1 MGNFKNK
8 SELIFSPGTTDHL
21 QQTKRDAEQEQPIDQ
36 AEPQKHPL
44 QSKRGSVSNLFGK
57 GAAAITIDC
66 RNGGKRHF
74 PEHLGFKTAKHSLEK
89 KQSQVL
95 LNEHHVQ

>member
-1 MGNFKNK
+1 MSNFKNK
-8 SELIFSPGTTDHL
+8 SELIFSPGTFVN
-21 QQTKRDAEQEQPIDQ
+21 QQPTKSDAEHEQPNHQ

-44 QSKRGSVSNLFGK
+44 QSKRASVSNLFGK

-74 PEHLGFKTAKHSLEK
+74 PEHLGYKTAKNSSEK
-89 KQSQVL
+89 KASQVL
-95 LNEHHVQ
+95 LNEHHL